1 MGKLKEEYG
10 FEDFED
16 YNIESQEN
24 GEYTNAKG
32 GLVNGGFVED
42 SQKHSGRVPINK

>member
-16 YNIESQEN
+16 YNIESQEDGSYKN
-24 GEYTNAKG
+24 EKG
-32 GLVNGGFVED
+32 GATGGAFPRD
-42 SQKHSGRVPINK
+42 SQKHTGRNPIK